1 MYLAISTAHRPA
13 TDLGYLL
20 HKHPERVHE
29 VELSFGRALVCYPE
43 ASEERCTAA
52 LILDIDAIGLVRG
65 AAGLGDQYV
74 NDRPYAAS
82 SFLSV
87 ALGRAY
93 GTTLS
98 GRSKLR
104 QELADHPIPLEAT
117 VAPLACRGREGL
129 AAALWEPL
137 GYTVEAVPQPAD
149 DGAEGGGPFVTLTV
163 RKTVLLREMLRH
175 LTVLVPVLD
184 NRKHY
189 YVGRD
194 EMEALLR
201 RGEGWLAAHPEKELI
216 VGRALRHL
224 KPLTREALARLAPE
238 DEPDPDAG
246 IETKEQGE
254 EKLEAPIRLND
265 LRLERVAAVL
275 AESGARRVLDLGC
288 GSGKLLQQLLK
299 NRQFEEIAGIDVSLA
314 SLDIAEQRLKLD
326 RMPDLQKKRI
336 RLLQGALTY
345 RDARLE
351 GFDGAALVEVV
362 EHFDPDRLGA
372 LEQSV
377 FRWAAPRHVV
387 VTTPNREYNAKFP
400 GLAAGKLRHP
410 DHRFE
415 WTRAEFES
423 WAARV
428 AAAHGY
434 GVRFESIGEVDDA
447 LGAPTQMAVF
457 AK

>member
-1 MYLAISTAHRPA
+1 MYLAISTTHRPA
-13 TDLGYLL
+13 TDLGFLL
-20 HKHPERVHE
+20 HKHPDRTHE

-43 ASEERCTAA
+43 AGDERCTAV
-52 LILDIDAIGLVRG
+52 LILAIDAVGLVRG
-65 AAGLGDQYV
+65 AAGLQDQYV

-87 ALGRAY
+87 ALGKAF
-93 GTTLS
+93 GTAMS

-104 QELADHPIPLEAT
+104 RELADQPIPLEAT
-117 VAPLACRGREGL
+117 VTPLACRGREGL
-129 AAALWEPL
+129 AQVLWEPL
-137 GYTVEAVPQPAD
+137 GYAVEAAPHPGEEGEA
-149 DGAEGGGPFVTLTV
+149 GGGQFVTLTV
-163 RKTVLLREMLRH
+163 RKTGLLRDLLRH
-175 LTVLVPVLD
+175 LSVLIPVLD

-189 YVGRD
+189 FVGQD

-216 VGRALRHL
+216 VGRALRFL

-265 LRLERVAAVL
+265 LRLERVAAAL
-275 AESGARRVLDLGC
+275 AESNARRVLDLGC
-288 GSGKLLQQLLK
+288 GSGKLLQQLIK
-299 NRQFEEIAGIDVSLA
+299 NRQFEEIVGVDVSLTN
-314 SLDIAEQRLKLD
+314 LEITERRLKLD
-326 RMPDLQKKRI
+326 RMPEMQKKRL

-351 GFDGAALVEVV
+351 GFDAAALVEVI
-362 EHFDPDRLGA
+362 EHLDLDRLGA
-372 LEQSV
+372 MEQSL
-377 FRWAAPRHVV
+377 FRWAAPRMIV

-400 GLAAGKLRHP
+400 GLAGGKLRHP

-415 WTRAEFES
+415 WTRAEFEA
-423 WAARV
+423 WAERV

-434 GVRFESIGEVDDA
+434 GVRFEPIGELDA
-447 LGAPTQMAVF
+447 VLGAPTQMAVF